1 MLLLTSTV
9 DEVRLVTASAGLIE
23 VHASFVDNQS
33 GVVTPVRE
41 NTTISTAAT
50 TVIVPSPI
58 TAVQRNVRTIY
69 IKNED
74 ASSNFL
80 TFGL

>member
-1 MLLLTSTV
+1 MLLLTSTS

-41 NTTISTAAT
+41 NTTITTATT

-58 TAVQRNVRTIY
+58 ASVQRNVRTIY
-69 IKNED
+69 IKND
-74 ASSNFL
+74 
-80 TFGL
+80 